1 MTTLYRIRGR
11 SPIPAPFIHNPTG
24 ECKWGD
30 LETLARSSFTT
41 EIVRLP
47 RHWIIYIPST
57 PHDSTWHNILP
68 AYIKTQPHELLDLWH
83 CIKSQR
89 TQISSFHTFYS
100 PKSTLCQN
108 NEQHESILHI
118 QAKDLQT
125 RTIYMHTNL
134 AQKIKLLNSR
144 NMIHLQINIKATCT
158 GMFWWPF
165 IFIILN

>member
-11 SPIPAPFIHNPTG
+11 SHIPAPFIHNPTG

-68 AYIKTQPHELLDLWH
+68 AYIKTQPHELLDF
-83 CIKSQR
+83 SGQR

-108 NEQHESILHI
+108 NEQHESFFTF
-118 QAKDLQT
+118 K
-125 RTIYMHTNL
+125 
-134 AQKIKLLNSR
+134 QKIYKQELY
-144 NMIHLQINIKATCT
+144 TCT
-158 GMFWWPF
+158 QIWHKKS
-165 IFIILN
+165 NC

>member
-68 AYIKTQPHELLDLWH
+68 AYIKTQPHELLVALH
-83 CIKSQR
+83 KKSKNSDFKFSY
-89 TQISSFHTFYS
+89 ILFSKKHFV
-100 PKSTLCQN
+100 PKQWTTWI
-108 NEQHESILHI
+108 ILHI